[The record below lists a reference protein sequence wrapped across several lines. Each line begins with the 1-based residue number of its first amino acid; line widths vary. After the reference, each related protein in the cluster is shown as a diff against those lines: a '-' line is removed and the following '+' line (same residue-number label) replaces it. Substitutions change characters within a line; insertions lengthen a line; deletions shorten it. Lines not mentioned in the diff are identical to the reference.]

1 MRAYRFRLSGLMLVV
16 AAVALNLAVGMALL
30 SSDSS
35 LLFRIA
41 LIGIA
46 LQVGV
51 VALLRGRN
59 RPFWAGFVAFGLLS
73 ALSCALAFGP
83 RFEIVTDATGS
94 RPVEVAPASAMWQA
108 WEGYDR
114 LWVSPL
120 EPVVASY
127 IQVPEPPLPIVIGWV
142 TTIILASAVPHALI
156 AIAGGLFTRAA
167 ARRFL
172 SRVGSEVAS

>member
-1 MRAYRFRLSGLMLVV
+1 MRVYRFRLSGLMLIV
-16 AAVALNLAVGMALL
+16 AVVALNLAIGMALF
-30 SSDSS
+30 SRDIS

-46 LQVGV
+46 LQVGL
-51 VALLRGRN
+51 VAWVRGRN
-59 RPFWAGFVAFGLLS
+59 RPFWAGFMAFGLLS

-114 LWVSPL
+114 LWVSRL
-120 EPVVASY
+120 EPVVFPY
-127 IQVPEPPLPIVIGWV
+127 LQLPEPPLPIVIAWV

-156 AIAGGLFTRAA
+156 AIAGGLITRAS
-167 ARRFL
+167 ARRFR
-172 SRVGSEVAS
+172 SRVGS